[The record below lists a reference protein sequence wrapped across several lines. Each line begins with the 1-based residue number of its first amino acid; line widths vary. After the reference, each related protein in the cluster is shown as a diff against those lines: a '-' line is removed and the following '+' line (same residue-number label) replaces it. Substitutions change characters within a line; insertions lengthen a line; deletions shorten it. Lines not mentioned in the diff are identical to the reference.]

1 MTLIKE
7 YEGSDGR
14 TGRYLKN
21 YNLDV
26 LEKEIFRLT
35 DELERVQK
43 ENNRLQSKLNSITDI
58 TEKEYLFISFGLSH
72 IIEDISLD
80 KYNNIDIETI
90 NKLRVKLQ
98 KLIK

>member
-35 DELERVQK
+35 DELEQAQK

-58 TEKEYLFISFGLSH
+58 TTERCYYFDKFYSSQYGYEKNEEMEKTNVALTHIGLISS
-72 IIEDISLD
+72 S
-80 KYNNIDIETI
+80 K
-90 NKLRVKLQ
+90 
-98 KLIK
+98 